1 MEDSY
6 PEEEE
11 YLRHYIRAHAIQ
23 KHIDLIKVAKSELD
37 LPIIASINCIRD
49 GEWVHF
55 AKELEKA
62 GADALELNVF
72 LLETDLTYD
81 YQQTLDLYI
90 QLIRKVKETV
100 SIPIMVK
107 ISKMVGNIPAL
118 VHTLTINGADAVV
131 LFNRFYQP
139 DIDIH
144 SLKVTA
150 NNVFSQPSDLS
161 DTLRWTAI
169 VSGKIQGI
177 SIASSTGIHEWEDV
191 IKCLLA
197 GADAVQL
204 CSTIY
209 KQGSEIISQ
218 ILTCL
223 EEWMSQKKYQSI
235 DEFKGKLSY
244 THIANPSLYE
254 RAQFMK
260 YHSNR
265 K

>member
-1 MEDSY
+1 M
-6 PEEEE
+6 
-11 YLRHYIRAHAIQ
+11 
-23 KHIDLIKVAKSELD
+23 
-37 LPIIASINCIRD
+37 
-49 GEWVHF
+49 
-55 AKELEKA
+55 
-62 GADALELNVF
+62 
-72 LLETDLTYD
+72 T
-81 YQQTLDLYI
+81 
-90 QLIRKVKETV
+90 
-100 SIPIMVK
+100 
-107 ISKMVGNIPAL
+107 GNIPAL
-118 VHTLTINGADAVV
+118 VHTLTINGADGVV

-139 DIDIH
+139 DIDIQE
-144 SLKVTA
+144 LKVTA

-169 VSGKIQGI
+169 VSGKIQGA

-209 KQGSEIISQ
+209 KQGPEIISQ
-218 ILTCL
+218 ILTCI

-244 THIANPSLYE
+244 AQIADPSLYE

-260 YHSNR
+260 YYSNR